1 MLFRSEVVVG
11 SCASPTSTLPPD
23 VVSSPPR
30 TLQRTK
36 GGDRE
41 GTGVDGDVFQVRAL
55 RAAPAALPSL
65 APWSEGPVIRIDLPR
80 KKYPAW
86 DAHFI
91 DRRLRKT
98 ILVLESAAP
107 VTPRI
112 QYRCLGSPKEVM
124 EYETTV

>member
-1 MLFRSEVVVG
+1 MAAIGLGSVG
-11 SCASPTSTLPPD
+11 DLGTPLPQPD
-23 VVSSPPR
+23 VVTSPPR

-36 GGDRE
+36 DGEREPGDKE
-41 GTGVDGDVFQVRAL
+41 SCLPVFQVRSISV
-55 RAAPAALPSL
+55 APAPS
-65 APWSEGPVIRIDLPR
+65 PRTPKTEGPVIRIDLPR
-80 KKYPAW
+80 KNYPAW

-98 ILVLESAAP
+98 ILVLENTSP

-112 QYRCLGSPKEVM
+112 QYRSLGSPKEMM